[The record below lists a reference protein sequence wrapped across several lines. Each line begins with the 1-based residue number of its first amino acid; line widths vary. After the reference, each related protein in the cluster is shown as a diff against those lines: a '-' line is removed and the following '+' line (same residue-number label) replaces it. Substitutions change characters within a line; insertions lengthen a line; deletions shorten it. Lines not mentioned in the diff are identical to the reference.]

1 MAFFNQDLGLS
12 AGADGEVRLDTRDE
26 HQVAPGTIHFAVLA
40 TVGEVAAAS
49 VAGAPVVPVDVSVR
63 LLRRARPGTIV
74 GHGVLLKRGRRLVFA
89 RGEVRQDGELVAEV
103 GVTFAVV
110 G

>member
-1 MAFFNQDLGLS
+1 MAFFNQELGLT
-12 AGADGEVRLDTRDE
+12 AGADGEIVLETRDE

-49 VAGAPVVPVDVSVR
+49 VAATSVVPVDVSVR
-63 LLRRARPGTIV
+63 LLRRAVPGRIV
-74 GHGVLLKRGRRLVFA
+74 GRGHLSKKGRSLVFA
-89 RGEVRQDGELVAEV
+89 RGEVFQEDRLVAEV